1 MNSTLPNSQQFK
13 TRCRVDGSM
22 ADETI
27 LESTERTSGREALRK
42 NVQAAIALAG
52 AVRSTLGP
60 KGLDKLLVDDQGQT
74 LVTNDGVTV
83 LETAKVEHPVA
94 KMIITASSTQ
104 DRVARDG
111 TTTTVVICAE
121 MLRNA
126 WQLVR
131 QGVHPSIIAR
141 GFAEAEKFA
150 LASLGELSISASDE
164 QIKSAVETS
173 LAGKLDKGME
183 KHLSKLSLEAGQI
196 ILSEGRA
203 DPTRVKIIKQTGQN
217 MLDTSLITGLAL
229 AKSRIHPEMKERGG
243 PGSILILDG
252 GLERKKPQFEAKLNI
267 TSAGMLDAFRKSET
281 KAVLAQVEN
290 LVKIGCD
297 LLVCK
302 EGVDDEAR
310 QALSNHGILTY
321 RRVEKR
327 DLDLLSRAC
336 GANLV
341 PDAGRATKEDLGAF
355 IKTREEL
362 RGGVNHWILDAE
374 DSGATLIA
382 RGSTQSVLDEVERC
396 FADGLGVACQLLEEP
411 VLLPGAGATQVA
423 LGRRLRRFAESVPGR
438 EQLAIEAWADA
449 LESIPRALA
458 ANAGY
463 DGIDSLLKL
472 TAAHSESGDNMGLDL
487 DSGEAKDT
495 ISRGILEPLSITR
508 QAISGATEA
517 AISILRIDDVLWAQ
531 MDAQVPDEVQE
542 RIQGFGAE

>member
-1 MNSTLPNSQQFK
+1 MFK
-13 TRCRVDGSM
+13 VGYRVARSM
-22 ADETI
+22 AEETI

-52 AVRSTLGP
+52 AIRSTLGP
-60 KGLDKLLVDDQGQT
+60 KGLDKLLVDDQGET

-83 LETAKVEHPVA
+83 LETARVEHPVA
-94 KMIITASSTQ
+94 KMIISASSTQ

-131 QGVHPSIIAR
+131 QGVHPAIIAR
-141 GFAEAEKFA
+141 GYALAENFA
-150 LASLGELSISASDE
+150 LSALDELVINANTE
-164 QIKSAVETS
+164 QIESAIETS

-183 KHLSKLSLEAGQI
+183 RHLANISLQAGKT

-203 DPTRVKIIKQTGQN
+203 DPTRVKIIKQTGGN
-217 MLDTSLITGLAL
+217 MQESTLITGLAL

-252 GLERKKPQFEAKLNI
+252 GIERRKPQFETKLNI
-267 TSAGMLDAFRKSET
+267 TSAGMVDAFRNAESKSIL
-281 KAVLAQVEN
+281 KQVEN
-290 LVKIGCD
+290 LVEIGCD

-310 QALSNHGILTY
+310 QALSKHGILTY
-321 RRVEKR
+321 RRVEKK

-341 PDAGRATKEDLGAF
+341 PDAGRASKEDLGAF

-423 LGRRLRRFAESVPGR
+423 LGRRLRRYAETVPGR

-472 TAAHSESGDNMGLDL
+472 TAAHNDSGDYMGLDL
-487 DSGEAKDT
+487 NDGEAKDT
-495 ISRGILEPLSITR
+495 ISRGILEPKSITQ

-531 MDAQVPDEVQE
+531 MAAQVPDEVQE
-542 RIQGFGAE
+542 QLQGFGAE

>member
-1 MNSTLPNSQQFK
+1 
-13 TRCRVDGSM
+13 M
-22 ADETI
+22 AEETI

-60 KGLDKLLVDDQGQT
+60 KGLDKLLVDDGGST

-83 LETAKVEHPVA
+83 LESAKVEHPAA
-94 KMIITASSTQ
+94 KMIISASSTQ

-111 TTTTVVICAE
+111 TTSTVVICAE
-121 MLRNA
+121 MLRNS

-131 QGVHPSIIAR
+131 QGVHPATIAR
-141 GFAEAEKFA
+141 GFALAEKFSLESLNE
-150 LASLGELSISASDE
+150 LAIHASSE
-164 QIKSAVETS
+164 QILSAIETS
-173 LAGKLDKGME
+173 LAGKLDQSME
-183 KHLSKLSLEAGQI
+183 KHLAKLSFDAGQL
-196 ILSEGRA
+196 ILNEGRA
-203 DPTRVKIIKQTGQN
+203 DPTRVKVIKQSGGS
-217 MLDTSLITGLAL
+217 MLDSTLITGLAL
-229 AKSRIHPEMKERGG
+229 AKSCIHPEMKERGG
-243 PGSILILDG
+243 PGSILLLDG
-252 GLERKKPQFEAKLNI
+252 GLERKQPQFDTKLNI
-267 TSAGMLDAFRKSET
+267 TSTGMLSAFRKAES
-281 KAVLAQVEN
+281 KALLSQIDNIAS
-290 LVKIGCD
+290 IGCD

-302 EGVDDEAR
+302 EGVDEEAR
-310 QALSNHGILTY
+310 QELCNRGILTY
-321 RRVEKR
+321 RRVEKK

-341 PDAGRATKEDLGAF
+341 PDAGRATKGDLGAF

-382 RGSTQSVLDEVERC
+382 RGSTDAVLEEVERC

-411 VLLPGAGATQVA
+411 LLLPGAGATQVA
-423 LGRRLRRFAESVPGR
+423 LSRRLRRHAESVPGR
-438 EQLAIEAWADA
+438 EQMAIEAWADA
-449 LESIPRALA
+449 LESIPRSLA
-458 ANAGY
+458 ENAGY

-472 TAAHSESGDNMGLDL
+472 TAAHNDDGDFIGLNL
-487 DSGEAKDT
+487 ETGEPSDT
-495 ISRGILEPLSITR
+495 ISRGVLEPLKITR

-542 RIQGFGAE
+542 QLQGFGAE

>member
-1 MNSTLPNSQQFK
+1 
-13 TRCRVDGSM
+13 M
-22 ADETI
+22 AEETI

-60 KGLDKLLVDDQGQT
+60 KGLDKLLVDDLGQT

-94 KMIITASSTQ
+94 KMIISASTTQ

-131 QGVHPSIIAR
+131 QGIHPTIIAK
-141 GFAEAEKFA
+141 GFAEAEKFSYSA
-150 LASLGELSISASDE
+150 LDDMSLKADGE
-164 QIKSAVETS
+164 QIKSAIETA
-173 LAGKLDKGME
+173 LAGKLDTAME
-183 KHLSKLSLEAGQI
+183 KHLSKLALKAGET
-196 ILSEGRA
+196 ILVDKIA
-203 DPTRVKIIKQTGQN
+203 DPTRVKIIKQTGGN
-217 MLDTSLITGLAL
+217 MQETTLITGLAL
-229 AKSRIHPEMKERGG
+229 AKSRIHSEMKEKGG

-252 GLERKKPQFEAKLNI
+252 GLERRKPQFDSKLNI
-267 TSAGMLDAFRKSET
+267 TSTGMLDAFRKAESESI
-281 KAVLAQVEN
+281 LSQIEN
-290 LVKIGCD
+290 LVEIGCD

-310 QALSNHGILTY
+310 QELSKNGILTY
-321 RRVEKR
+321 RRVEKK

-341 PDAGRATKEDLGAF
+341 PDAGRATKGDLGSF

-374 DSGATLIA
+374 DSGATLIV
-382 RGSTQSVLDEVERC
+382 RGSTQSILDEVERC
-396 FADGLGVACQLLEEP
+396 FSDGLGVACQLLEAP
-411 VLLPGAGATQVA
+411 ILLPGAGGTQVA
-423 LGRRLRRFAESVPGR
+423 LGRRLRRFAETVPGR

-449 LESIPRALA
+449 IESIPRALA
-458 ANAGY
+458 TNAGF

-472 TAAHSESGDNMGLDL
+472 TAAQNESGDYIGLDL
-487 DSGEAKDT
+487 VDGEPKDT
-495 ISRGILEPLSITR
+495 ISRGILEPMKITR

-531 MDAQVPDEVQE
+531 MDAQIPDEVQQNL
-542 RIQGFGAE
+542 QGFGPE

>member
-1 MNSTLPNSQQFK
+1 
-13 TRCRVDGSM
+13 M
-22 ADETI
+22 AEETI
-27 LESTERTSGREALRK
+27 LESTERTSGSEALRK

-83 LETAKVEHPVA
+83 LESAKVEHPVA
-94 KMIITASSTQ
+94 KMIINASSTQ

-111 TTTTVVICAE
+111 TTSTVVICAE

-131 QGVHPSIIAR
+131 QGVHPATIAR
-141 GFAEAEKFA
+141 GFAQAEKFA
-150 LASLGELSISASDE
+150 LESLKELSIDADRSQIQSA
-164 QIKSAVETS
+164 IETS
-173 LAGKLDKGME
+173 LTGKLDKAME
-183 KHLSKLSLEAGQI
+183 KHLAKLSLDAGEI
-196 ILSEGRA
+196 ILTDGRA
-203 DPTRVKIIKQTGQN
+203 DPTRVKIIKQNGGS
-217 MLDTSLITGLAL
+217 MLDTELITGLAL
-229 AKSRIHPEMKERGG
+229 AKSRIHSEMKERGG

-252 GLERKKPQFEAKLNI
+252 GIERKQPQFEAKLNI
-267 TSAGMLDAFRKSET
+267 TSTGMLDAFRKSES
-281 KAVLAQVEN
+281 KSILSQIDN
-290 LVKIGCD
+290 LVEIGCE
-297 LLVCK
+297 LLACK
-302 EGVDDEAR
+302 EGIDDEAR
-310 QALSNHGILTY
+310 QALLDNGILTY
-321 RRVEKR
+321 RRVEKK

-341 PDAGRATKEDLGAF
+341 PDASRATKQDLGAF

-362 RGGVNHWILDAE
+362 RGGINHWILDAE
-374 DSGATLIA
+374 DTGATLIA
-382 RGSTQSVLDEVERC
+382 RGSTDGVLEEVDRC

-411 VLLPGAGATQVA
+411 TLLPGAGATQVA
-423 LGRRLRRFAESVPGR
+423 LARRLRRHAESVPGR
-438 EQLAIEAWADA
+438 EQMAIEAWADA

-472 TAAHSESGDNMGLDL
+472 TAAHNEQGDFIGLDL
-487 DSGEAKDT
+487 DDGEAKDT
-495 ISRGILEPLSITR
+495 ISRGILEPLKITK

-531 MDAQVPDEVQE
+531 MDAQIPAEVEE
-542 RIQGFGAE
+542 RLQGFGAE

>member
-1 MNSTLPNSQQFK
+1 
-13 TRCRVDGSM
+13 M
-22 ADETI
+22 AEETI

-60 KGLDKLLVDDQGQT
+60 KGLDKLLVDDQGET

-83 LETAKVEHPVA
+83 LETARVEHPVA
-94 KMIITASSTQ
+94 KMIISASSTQ
-104 DRVARDG
+104 DRVAKDG

-131 QGVHPSIIAR
+131 EGVHPAIIAR
-141 GFAEAEKFA
+141 GYAQAESFA
-150 LASLGELSISASDE
+150 LSALDELTIKADSG
-164 QIKSAVETS
+164 QIKSAIETS
-173 LAGKLDKGME
+173 LAGKIDKAME
-183 KHLSKLSLEAGQI
+183 KHLTEMSLQAGQI

-203 DPTRVKIIKQTGQN
+203 DSTRVKVIKQTGGKMQ
-217 MLDTSLITGLAL
+217 DSALITGLAL

-252 GLERKKPQFEAKLNI
+252 GLERRQPQFETKLNI
-267 TSAGMLDAFRKSET
+267 TSAGMLDAFRKAESKTLLE
-281 KAVLAQVEN
+281 QVDN
-290 LVKIGCD
+290 LVEIGCD

-302 EGVDDEAR
+302 EGVEDEAR
-310 QALSNHGILTY
+310 QALAKHGILTY
-321 RRVEKR
+321 RRVEKK

-341 PDAGRATKEDLGAF
+341 PDAGRATKDDLGAF

-374 DSGATLIA
+374 DSGATFIA
-382 RGSTQSVLDEVERC
+382 RGSTQGILDEVERC

-411 VLLPGAGATQVA
+411 ALLPGAGATQVA
-423 LGRRLRRFAESVPGR
+423 LARRLRRFAETVPGR

-472 TAAHSESGDNMGLDL
+472 TAAHSESGDFMGLDL
-487 DSGEAKDT
+487 SDGEARDT
-495 ISRGILEPLSITR
+495 ISRGILEPMSITR

-542 RIQGFGAE
+542 RLQGFGAE

>member
-1 MNSTLPNSQQFK
+1 MFK
-13 TRCRVDGSM
+13 VGYRVARSM
-22 ADETI
+22 AEETI

-52 AVRSTLGP
+52 AIRSTLGP
-60 KGLDKLLVDDQGQT
+60 KGLDKLLVDDQGET

-83 LETAKVEHPVA
+83 LETARVEHPVA
-94 KMIITASSTQ
+94 KMIISASSTQ

-131 QGVHPSIIAR
+131 QGVHPAIIAR
-141 GFAEAEKFA
+141 GYALAENFA
-150 LASLGELSISASDE
+150 LSALDELVINANTE
-164 QIKSAVETS
+164 QIESAIETS

-183 KHLSKLSLEAGQI
+183 RHLANISLQAGET

-203 DPTRVKIIKQTGQN
+203 DPTRVKIIKQTGGN
-217 MLDTSLITGLAL
+217 MQESTLITGLAL

-252 GLERKKPQFEAKLNI
+252 GIERRKPQFETKLNI
-267 TSAGMLDAFRKSET
+267 TSAGMVDAFRNAESKSIL
-281 KAVLAQVEN
+281 KQVEN
-290 LVKIGCD
+290 LVEIGCD

-310 QALSNHGILTY
+310 QALSKHGILTY
-321 RRVEKR
+321 RRVEKK

-341 PDAGRATKEDLGAF
+341 PDAGRASKEDLGAF

-423 LGRRLRRFAESVPGR
+423 LGRRLRRYAETVPGR

-472 TAAHSESGDNMGLDL
+472 TAAHNDSGDYMGLDL
-487 DSGEAKDT
+487 NDGEAKDT
-495 ISRGILEPLSITR
+495 ISRGILEPKSITQ

-542 RIQGFGAE
+542 QLQGFGAE

>member
-1 MNSTLPNSQQFK
+1 
-13 TRCRVDGSM
+13 M
-22 ADETI
+22 AEETI

-94 KMIITASSTQ
+94 KMIISASSTQ
-104 DRVARDG
+104 DKVARDG

-131 QGVHPSIIAR
+131 QGVHPTIIAR
-141 GFAEAEKFA
+141 GFAEAEKIA
-150 LASLGELSISASDE
+150 LSALDDISIDASEE
-164 QIKSAVETS
+164 QIKSAIETS
-173 LAGKLDKGME
+173 LAGKLDRGME
-183 KHLSKLSLEAGQI
+183 KHLAALSLQAGGI

-203 DPTRVKIIKQTGQN
+203 DPTRVKIIKQTGGSMQ
-217 MLDTSLITGLAL
+217 DTSLITGLAL

-243 PGSILILDG
+243 PGSILLLDG
-252 GLERKKPQFEAKLNI
+252 GLERKKPQFESKLNI
-267 TSAGMLDAFRKSET
+267 TSAGMIDAFRKAES
-281 KAVLAQVEN
+281 KSLLSQIEN
-290 LVKIGCD
+290 LIEMGCD

-310 QALSNHGILTY
+310 QALSKHGILTY
-321 RRVEKR
+321 RRVEKK

-341 PDAGRATKEDLGAF
+341 PDAGRAKKEDLGGF

-423 LGRRLRRFAESVPGR
+423 LGRRLRRHAETVPGR

-449 LESIPRALA
+449 IESIPRALA
-458 ANAGY
+458 SNAGF

-472 TAAHSESGDNMGLDL
+472 TAAHNELGDYVGLDL
-487 DSGEAKDT
+487 SDGDAKDT
-495 ISRGILEPLSITR
+495 ISRGILEPMRITR

-531 MDAQVPDEVQE
+531 MDAQIPSEVQE
-542 RIQGFGAE
+542 SLQGFGAE

>member
-1 MNSTLPNSQQFK
+1 
-13 TRCRVDGSM
+13 M
-22 ADETI
+22 AEETI

-94 KMIITASSTQ
+94 KMIISASSTQ
-104 DRVARDG
+104 DKVARDG

-131 QGVHPSIIAR
+131 QGVHPTIIAR
-141 GFAEAEKFA
+141 GYGEAEKFA
-150 LASLGELSISASDE
+150 LSSLDEISIKANND
-164 QIKSAVETS
+164 QIKSAIETS

-183 KHLSKLSLEAGQI
+183 KHLSNLALQAGEV
-196 ILSEGRA
+196 ILSKGRA
-203 DPTRVKIIKQTGQN
+203 DPTRVKVIKQTGGN
-217 MLDTSLITGLAL
+217 MQDTTLITGLAL

-243 PGSILILDG
+243 PGSVLILDG
-252 GLERKKPQFEAKLNI
+252 GLERRKPQFESKLNI
-267 TSAGMLDAFRKSET
+267 TSAGMIDAFRKAES
-281 KAVLAQVEN
+281 KSLLAQIEN
-290 LVKIGCD
+290 LVEIGCD

-302 EGVDDEAR
+302 EGVDEEAR

-321 RRVEKR
+321 RRVEKK

-382 RGSTQSVLDEVERC
+382 RGSTEIVLDEVVRC

-411 VLLPGAGATQVA
+411 ILLPGAGATQVA
-423 LGRRLRRFAESVPGR
+423 LGRRLRRYAETVPGR

-449 LESIPRALA
+449 IESIPRALA
-458 ANAGY
+458 ANAGF

-472 TAAHSESGDNMGLDL
+472 TATQNESGDNIGLDL
-487 DSGEAKDT
+487 DDGDAKDT
-495 ISRGILEPLSITR
+495 ISRGILEPMKISR

-531 MDAQVPDEVQE
+531 MDAQIPDEVQE
-542 RIQGFGAE
+542 SIQGFGAE

>member
-1 MNSTLPNSQQFK
+1 
-13 TRCRVDGSM
+13 M
-22 ADETI
+22 AEETI

-60 KGLDKLLVDDQGQT
+60 KGLDKLLVDDSGQT

-83 LETAKVEHPVA
+83 LESAKVEHPVA
-94 KMIITASSTQ
+94 RMIISASSTQ

-131 QGVHPSIIAR
+131 QGVHPATIAR
-141 GFAEAEKFA
+141 GFALAERFA
-150 LASLGELSISASDE
+150 LEALEGLSLNATRE
-164 QIKSAVETS
+164 QIHAAIETS
-173 LAGKLDKGME
+173 LSGKLDKAME
-183 KHLSKLSLEAGQI
+183 KNLAKLALDAGEI
-196 ILSEGRA
+196 ILNEGRA
-203 DPTRVKIIKQTGQN
+203 DPTMVKVIKQTGGAMTQ
-217 MLDTSLITGLAL
+217 TTLITGLAL
-229 AKSRIHPEMKERGG
+229 AKSKIHPEMNERGG

-252 GLERKKPQFEAKLNI
+252 GIERRKTQLDTKLNI
-267 TSAGMLDAFRKSET
+267 TSAGMLDAFRKSES
-281 KAVLAQVEN
+281 KALLTQIDN
-290 LVKIGCD
+290 LIQIGCD

-302 EGVDDEAR
+302 EGIDEEAR
-310 QALSNHGILTY
+310 QALSNNGILTY
-321 RRVEKR
+321 RRVEKK

-341 PDAGRATKEDLGAF
+341 PDAGRASKSDLGAF

-374 DSGATLIA
+374 DGGATLIA
-382 RGSTQSVLDEVERC
+382 RGSTEVILGEVERC
-396 FADGLGVACQLLEEP
+396 FADGIGVACQLLEEP
-411 VLLPGAGATQVA
+411 ILLPGAGATQVA
-423 LGRRLRRFAESVPGR
+423 LARRLRRHAESVPGR
-438 EQLAIEAWADA
+438 EQMAIEAWADA

-458 ANAGY
+458 GNAGF

-472 TAAHSESGDNMGLDL
+472 TAAQSIGGDNIGLDL
-487 DSGEAKDT
+487 LTGEPSDT
-495 ISRGILEPLSITR
+495 VARGILEPLKITR

-542 RIQGFGAE
+542 QLQGFGAE

>member
-1 MNSTLPNSQQFK
+1 
-13 TRCRVDGSM
+13 M
-22 ADETI
+22 AEETI
-27 LESTERTSGREALRK
+27 LEATERTSGREALRK

-60 KGLDKLLVDDQGQT
+60 SGLDKLLVDDQGRT

-94 KMIITASSTQ
+94 KMIISASSTQ
-104 DRVARDG
+104 DKVARDG

-131 QGVHPSIIAR
+131 QGVHPATIAR
-141 GFAEAEKFA
+141 GYAQAQKFA
-150 LASLGELSISASDE
+150 LESLESLSIKATES
-164 QIKSAVETS
+164 QIQSAVETS
-173 LAGKLDKGME
+173 LAGKLDKAME
-183 KHLSKLSLEAGQI
+183 VHLSEISLKAGST
-196 ILSEGRA
+196 ILTDGIA
-203 DPTRVKIIKQTGQN
+203 DATRVKIIKQTGGS
-217 MLDTSLITGLAL
+217 MLDTTLITGLAL
-229 AKSRIHPEMKERGG
+229 AKSKIHPEMKERGG
-243 PGSILILDG
+243 PGKILILDG
-252 GLERKKPQFEAKLNI
+252 GIETRQTSFESKLNI
-267 TSAGMLDAFRKSET
+267 TSAGMLDAFRKAET
-281 KAVLAQVEN
+281 KSVLDQVEN
-290 LVKIGCD
+290 LVNIGCD

-302 EGVDDEAR
+302 DGVDDDAR
-310 QALSNHGILTY
+310 QALATHGILTY

-341 PDAGRATKEDLGAF
+341 PDAQRASVEDLGDF
-355 IKTREEL
+355 IQTREEL

-374 DSGATLIA
+374 HTGATLIA
-382 RGSTQSVLDEVERC
+382 RGSTEGVLEEVERC

-411 VLLPGAGATQVA
+411 ILLPGAGATQVA
-423 LGRRLRRFAESVPGR
+423 LARRLRRYAESVPGR
-438 EQLAIEAWADA
+438 EQMAIEAWADA

-472 TAAHSESGDNMGLDL
+472 TAAHNSEGDFVGLDL
-487 DSGEAKDT
+487 VDGEPKDT

-531 MDAQVPDEVQE
+531 MDAQIPDEVQE
-542 RIQGFGAE
+542 KLQGFGAE

>member
-1 MNSTLPNSQQFK
+1 MFK
-13 TRCRVDGSM
+13 VGYRVARSM
-22 ADETI
+22 AEETI

-52 AVRSTLGP
+52 AIRSTLGP
-60 KGLDKLLVDDQGQT
+60 KGLDKLLVDDQGET

-83 LETAKVEHPVA
+83 LETARVEHPVA
-94 KMIITASSTQ
+94 KMIISASSTQ

-131 QGVHPSIIAR
+131 QGVHPAIIAR
-141 GFAEAEKFA
+141 GYALAENFA
-150 LASLGELSISASDE
+150 LSALDELAINANTE
-164 QIKSAVETS
+164 QIESAIETS

-183 KHLSKLSLEAGQI
+183 RHLANISLQAGKTILSK
-196 ILSEGRA
+196 GRA
-203 DPTRVKIIKQTGQN
+203 DPTRVKIIKQTGGN
-217 MLDTSLITGLAL
+217 MQESTLITGLAL

-252 GLERKKPQFEAKLNI
+252 GIERRKPQFETKLNI
-267 TSAGMLDAFRKSET
+267 TSAGMVDAFRNAESKSIL
-281 KAVLAQVEN
+281 KQVEN
-290 LVKIGCD
+290 LVEIGCD

-310 QALSNHGILTY
+310 QALSKHGILTY
-321 RRVEKR
+321 RRVEKK

-341 PDAGRATKEDLGAF
+341 PDAGRASKEDLGAF

-423 LGRRLRRFAESVPGR
+423 LGRRLRRYAETVPGR

-472 TAAHSESGDNMGLDL
+472 TAAHNDSGDYMGLDL
-487 DSGEAKDT
+487 NDGEAKDT
-495 ISRGILEPLSITR
+495 ISRGILEPKSITQ

-542 RIQGFGAE
+542 QLQGFGAE